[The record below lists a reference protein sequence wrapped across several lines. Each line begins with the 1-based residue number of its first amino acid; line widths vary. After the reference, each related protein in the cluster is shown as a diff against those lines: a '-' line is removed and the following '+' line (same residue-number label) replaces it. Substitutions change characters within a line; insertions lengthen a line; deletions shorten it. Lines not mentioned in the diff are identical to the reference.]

1 MLMSL
6 IFVSDI
12 INEERGTTPEGRKIY
27 TLEDIYPYADLV
39 TYPSTFEGFG
49 NAFLE
54 AVYFRKPVVVNN
66 YSIYHKDIKPKGFQ
80 VIEIDGYVTGDAVL
94 KTNLVL
100 KDASLRQRMVDHNY
114 ELGRRYFA
122 YEVLESQL
130 KSFMMVN
137 RMGGA

>member
-1 MLMSL
+1 
-6 IFVSDI
+6 
-12 INEERGTTPEGRKIY
+12 
-27 TLEDIYPYADLV
+27 
-39 TYPSTFEGFG
+39 
-49 NAFLE
+49 
-54 AVYFRKPVVVNN
+54 
-66 YSIYHKDIKPKGFQ
+66 
-80 VIEIDGYVTGDAVL
+80 VTGDAVL